1 MNVKWIKVLYVI
13 AGVYDGG
20 LGLMFLVF
28 GESLFRAFNIEPP
41 NHIGYA
47 QFPAALLLVFAA
59 MFFNIAVNPL
69 KFRALIPYGVGLK
82 LAYCGTVFWNQLTY
96 SIPHIWV
103 AWAWADLAFLV
114 LFLVAWRATKEKHT
128 AAGGIASM

>member
-1 MNVKWIKVLYVI
+1 MNTKWIKVLYVI
-13 AGVYDGG
+13 AGLYDGG

-59 MFFNIAVNPL
+59 MFFNVAVNPV

-96 SIPHIWV
+96 SIPRIWIT
-103 AWAWADLAFLV
+103 WAWADLVFLI
-114 LFLVAWRATKEKHT
+114 LFLVAWNITRERQPVGVRT
-128 AAGGIASM
+128 APM